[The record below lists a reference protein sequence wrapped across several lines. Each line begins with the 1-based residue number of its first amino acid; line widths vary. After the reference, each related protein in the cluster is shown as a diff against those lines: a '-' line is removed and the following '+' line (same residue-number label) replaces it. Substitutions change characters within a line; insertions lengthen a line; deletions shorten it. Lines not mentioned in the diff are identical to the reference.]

1 MEAMPS
7 CTAQTEE
14 GWFNCLKN
22 ECDVELDTEP
32 STMAVVLVAIFLDI
46 DGKAKSLRGHNKLN
60 VGDRIT
66 MDQVQDEDGSSS
78 HYRVEMEQPATCNQ
92 DCALPSIAMKS
103 SRGTITSNC

>member
-46 DGKAKSLRGHNKLN
+46 DGKAKSLRGQ
-60 VGDRIT
+60 IT

>member
-1 MEAMPS
+1 MPS

-46 DGKAKSLRGHNKLN
+46 DASYLQPRLCSSFHCDEIESGNDHKQLLSVTGSDVGSDYQHNGKLN
-60 VGDRIT
+60 D
-66 MDQVQDEDGSSS
+66 DQE
-78 HYRVEMEQPATCNQ
+78 
-92 DCALPSIAMKS
+92 
-103 SRGTITSNC
+103 